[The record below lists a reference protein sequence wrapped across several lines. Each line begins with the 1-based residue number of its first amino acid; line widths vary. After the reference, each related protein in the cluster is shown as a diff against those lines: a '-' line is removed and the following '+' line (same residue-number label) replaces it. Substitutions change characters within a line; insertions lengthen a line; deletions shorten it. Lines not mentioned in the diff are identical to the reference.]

1 MLLAVN
7 ARNTVIE
14 FGVYDKKN
22 NKGLFSL
29 ATDKTVTSDE
39 LSMKICWQLEF
50 LKLSINDISDVIISS
65 VEPEVNSVLKRT
77 FERFG
82 LNVMFIAPGIK
93 TGIKLRSDDPREV
106 GADRI
111 IDAVA
116 ALELYGA
123 PSIVISFGT
132 ATRFDYIAQDGT
144 FSHAVTAPGLMASAR
159 SLWENA
165 SKLPK
170 VELKKPKDILASNT
184 VSSMQSGIMYGFIG
198 LTKHIVEEMK
208 KSIGRDDVK
217 IILSGQDAHYIA
229 EYLDF
234 VDIFDEMLSM
244 EGLVI
249 IYEKN
254 KR

>member
-14 FGVYDKKN
+14 FGVYDKKTN
-22 NKGLFSL
+22 LGLFAL

-50 LKLSINDISDVIISS
+50 LKLNISDITDAIISS

-82 LNVMFIAPGIK
+82 MNVMFIAPGIK

-106 GADRI
+106 GSDRI

-116 ALELYGA
+116 ANELYGA
-123 PSIVISFGT
+123 PAIVVSFGT
-132 ATRFDYIAQDGT
+132 ATRFDYIAPDGT
-144 FSHAVTAPGLMASAR
+144 FSHAVTAPGLMSSAR

-170 VELKKPKDILASNT
+170 VELKMPKSILASNT
-184 VSSMQSGIMYGFIG
+184 VTSMQAGIIHGFIG
-198 LTKHIVEEMK
+198 LTKHIIDEMK
-208 KSIGRDDVK
+208 REIGRDDIKV
-217 IILSGQDAHYIA
+217 ILSGRDAHYIS

-234 VDIFDEMLSM
+234 ADIYDEMLSM

>member
-7 ARNTVIE
+7 ARNKVIE
-14 FGVYDKKN
+14 FGIFDNKT

-29 ATDKTVTSDE
+29 STEKMMTSDE

-50 LKLSINDISDVIISS
+50 LKLNINDFTDAIISS

-82 LNVMFIAPGIK
+82 LKVMFIAPGIK
-93 TGIKLRSDDPREV
+93 TGIKLRSDDPREI
-106 GADRI
+106 GSDRI

-116 ALELYGA
+116 AHELYGTPA
-123 PSIVISFGT
+123 IVVSFGT
-132 ATRFDYIAQDGT
+132 ATRFDYIAPDGT
-144 FSHAVTAPGLMASAR
+144 FSHAITAPGLMSSAR
-159 SLWENA
+159 SLWSDA

-170 VELKKPKDILASNT
+170 VELKKPKSILASNT

-198 LTKHIVEEMK
+198 LAKHIVEEMK
-208 KSIGRDDVK
+208 KEINLDDIKV
-217 IILSGQDAHYIA
+217 ILSGQDAHYL
-229 EYLDF
+229 EGELDF
-234 VDIFDEMLSM
+234 VDYYDEMLSM
-244 EGLVI
+244 KGLVL

>member
-7 ARNTVIE
+7 VRNSVID
-14 FGVYDKKN
+14 FGVFDKRK

-29 ATDKTVTSDE
+29 TTEKTITPDE

-50 LKLSINDISDVIISS
+50 SGLKISDITDVIISS
-65 VEPEVNSVLKRT
+65 VEPEVNAVLTKT

-82 LNVMFIAPGIK
+82 LESMYIAPGIK
-93 TGIKLRSDDPREV
+93 TGLKLRSDDPREI
-106 GADRI
+106 GSDRI

-116 ALELYGA
+116 AHDIYGSPA
-123 PSIVISFGT
+123 IVISFGT
-132 ATRFDYIAQDGT
+132 ATRFDYVAKDGI
-144 FSHAVTAPGLMASAR
+144 FSHAITAPGILSSAR
-159 SLWENA
+159 SLWESA

-170 VELKKPKDILASNT
+170 VELKKPKKILASNT

-208 KSIGRDDVK
+208 KEIGIEGIKV
-217 IILSGQDAHYIA
+217 ILSGQYAHYLA
-229 EYLDF
+229 DELDF
-234 VDIFDEMLSM
+234 VDVYDEMLSM
-244 EGLVI
+244 KGLVLI
-249 IYEKN
+249 HEKN

>member
-14 FGVYDKKN
+14 FGVFEDKI

-29 ATDKTVTSDE
+29 STDKTITSDE

-50 LKLSINDISDVIISS
+50 LKLNISDITDVIISS
-65 VEPEVNSVLKRT
+65 VEPGVNSVLKRT
-77 FERFG
+77 FDRFG
-82 LNVMFIAPGIK
+82 LNVMFIAPGIR
-93 TGIKLRSDDPREV
+93 TGIKLRSDDPREI
-106 GADRI
+106 GSDRI

-116 ALELYGA
+116 AHELYGSPA
-123 PSIVISFGT
+123 IVISFGT
-132 ATRFDYIAQDGT
+132 ATRFDYIAPDGT
-144 FSHAVTAPGLMASAR
+144 FSHAITAPGLVSSAH
-159 SLWENA
+159 SLWQSA

-170 VELKKPKDILASNT
+170 VELKTPKSVLASNT

-198 LTKHIVEEMK
+198 LTKHIIEEMK
-208 KSIGRDDVK
+208 KEIGIPDIK
-217 IILSGQDAHYIA
+217 IILSGQDAHYLSD
-229 EYLDF
+229 ELDF
-234 VDIFDEMLSM
+234 VDYYDEMLSM
-244 EGLVI
+244 KGLVL